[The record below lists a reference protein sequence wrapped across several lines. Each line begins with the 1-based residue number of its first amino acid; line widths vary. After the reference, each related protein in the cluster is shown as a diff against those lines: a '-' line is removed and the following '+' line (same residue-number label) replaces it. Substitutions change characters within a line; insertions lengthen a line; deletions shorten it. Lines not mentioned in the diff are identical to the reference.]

1 MKKLFPISQR
11 YWLALILVVTTL
23 FLVPT
28 DYGLAQDTSV
38 LLSPASAE
46 VDVGN
51 TTTVDIRIENV
62 TNLYGAEV
70 HLSFD
75 PALLEVED
83 SDEDMAEVQVQ
94 PGSFLAPDFTAQNRV
109 DLEAGTIDFA
119 ISQMAPTE
127 AVSGS
132 GVLATIT
139 FKGKASGTSDL
150 NFSSVTLSDQ
160 GGEEI
165 DAGSQNGSVTVN
177 SGETPT
183 EEPTET
189 PDVTVT
195 PTETPDVT
203 VTPTETPDVTVTP
216 IPGDILGYHTVKSGE
231 TLYCIARAY
240 GVDPYAI
247 AEENGILNPNLIY
260 AGQELAIPD
269 VPKALPSGHVC
280 PRQFN
285 EEDEDCRWYH
295 TVVSGEN
302 LYRISLHYDV
312 SMYAIADANNI
323 SNLNLIYAGD
333 TLCIP

>member
-11 YWLALILVVTTL
+11 YCLALILVVTTL

-28 DYGLAQDTSV
+28 DYGLAQDTLV
-38 LLSPASAE
+38 VLSPASAE
-46 VDVGN
+46 VDVGD
-51 TTTVDIRIENV
+51 TTTVNIRIENV
-62 TNLYGAEV
+62 ADLYGAEV

-83 SDEDMAEVQVQ
+83 SDEGMAGVQIQ
-94 PGSFLAPDFTAQNRV
+94 SGSFLNPDFTAQNRV

-127 AVSGS
+127 SVSGS

-139 FKGKASGTSDL
+139 FKGKAGGTSNLD
-150 NFSSVTLSDQ
+150 FSSVLLSNQ

-177 SGETPT
+177 NGETPT
-183 EEPTET
+183 EEPTDT
-189 PDVTVT
+189 PDVT
-195 PTETPDVT
+195 ETPT
-203 VTPTETPDVTVTP
+203 VTPV
-216 IPGDILGYHTVKSGE
+216 PGEILGYHTVKSGE

-247 AEENGILNPNLIY
+247 AEENGILNPNRIY

-269 VPKALPSGHVC
+269 APKTLPSGHVC
-280 PRQFN
+280 PRQFD
-285 EEDEDCRWYH
+285 EDDDDNGDDDCRWYH
-295 TVVSGEN
+295 TVVAGEN

>member
-1 MKKLFPISQR
+1 MKKLFPTSQR

-28 DYGLAQDTSV
+28 DYGLAQDTLV
-38 LLSPASAE
+38 VLSPASAE
-46 VDVGN
+46 VDVGD
-51 TTTVDIRIENV
+51 TTTVNIRIENV
-62 TNLYGAEV
+62 ADLYGAEV

-83 SDEDMAEVQVQ
+83 SDEGMAGVQVQ
-94 PGSFLAPDFTAQNRV
+94 PGSFLTPDFTAQNRV

-127 AVSGS
+127 SVSGS

-139 FKGKASGTSDL
+139 FKGKDGGTSNLD
-150 NFSSVTLSDQ
+150 FSSVLLSDQ
-160 GGEEI
+160 GGEQI

-177 SGETPT
+177 NGEPT
-183 EEPTET
+183 EEPTDT

-195 PTETPDVT
+195 PT
-203 VTPTETPDVTVTP
+203 VTPV
-216 IPGDILGYHTVKSGE
+216 PGEILGHHTVKSGE

-247 AEENGILNPNLIY
+247 AEENGILNPNRIY
-260 AGQELAIPD
+260 VGQKLAIPD
-269 VPKALPSGHVC
+269 APKTLPSGRVC
-280 PRQFN
+280 PRQF
-285 EEDEDCRWYH
+285 DENGDDDNGDDDCRWYH
-295 TVVSGEN
+295 TVVAGEN